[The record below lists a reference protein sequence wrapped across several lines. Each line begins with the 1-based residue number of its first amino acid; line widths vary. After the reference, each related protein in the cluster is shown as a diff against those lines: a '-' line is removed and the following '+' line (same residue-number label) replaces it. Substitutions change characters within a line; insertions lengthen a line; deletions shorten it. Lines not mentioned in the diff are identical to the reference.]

1 MDRLQ
6 YINGFYATPEKNVS
20 VFSRLMPEPCFYW
33 DLYRIVSNCASMAKR
48 GRYDNEAWWRSSL
61 DVMHALEKVGIRIEI
76 EGTDN
81 FISLEG
87 PCVFIGNHMSAL
99 ETFVLPGVISSQK
112 QATFVI
118 KEGLINYPVF
128 KHLMRAT
135 NPIAVGRSNP
145 REDLKKVLEE
155 GTERL
160 KSGISVIIF
169 PQTTRIA
176 VFDPKSFNTIGL
188 KLAKR
193 AGVPVIP
200 FALKT
205 DAWGNGKRLK
215 DFGKISPEKTAHIA
229 FGSPLFI
236 KDRGTEEHNL
246 IIDFISQK
254 LGAWGGEVC

>member
-6 YINGFYATPEKNVS
+6 YINGSYATPKKNIS
-20 VFSRLMPEPCFYW
+20 VFSKMMPELCFYQN
-33 DLYRIVSNCASMAKR
+33 LYRIVSKCASMAKR
-48 GRYDNEAWWRSSL
+48 GMYDNEAWWRSSL
-61 DVMHALEKVGIRIEI
+61 DVMNALENVGVHLEI
-76 EGTDN
+76 DGTDN
-81 FISLEG
+81 FISLDG
-87 PCVFIGNHMSAL
+87 PAVFIGNHMSAL
-99 ETFVLPGVISSQK
+99 ETFVLPGIISSEK

-118 KEGLINYPVF
+118 KEGLIDYPVF

-135 NPIAVGRSNP
+135 NPIAVSRANA

-176 VFDPKSFNTIGL
+176 IFDAKSFNTIGL

-193 AGVPVIP
+193 AEVPIIP

-215 DFGKISPEKTAHIA
+215 DFGKISPDKTAHIA
-229 FGSPLFI
+229 FGKPLFI

-246 IIDFISQK
+246 IIDFIAKK
-254 LGAWGGEVC
+254 LGEWGGEVC